1 MTHTLKADLE
11 QQMKALYAPLAAAN
25 TALHQSKSVEDQLV
39 VQKLENQ
46 MNKLVDALIELDER
60 EAQGASLGVLSAQP
74 HKGNIPV

>member
-11 QQMKALYAPLAAAN
+11 QQMKALYEPLAAAN
-25 TALHQSKSVEDQLV
+25 TALYQSKSVADQLV

-60 EAQGASLGVLSAQP
+60 EAQA
-74 HKGNIPV
+74 